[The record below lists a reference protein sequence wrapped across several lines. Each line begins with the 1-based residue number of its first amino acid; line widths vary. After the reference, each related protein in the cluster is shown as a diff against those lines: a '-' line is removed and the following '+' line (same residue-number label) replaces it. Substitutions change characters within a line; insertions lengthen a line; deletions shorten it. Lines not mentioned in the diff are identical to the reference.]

1 MVRHARR
8 RAATAAFLV
17 ALLAVAG
24 EGGAVDAPMG
34 PGAEE
39 KAAPS
44 ASSTRLRVVFD
55 RLAGGAPDAHETNHL
70 RVISR
75 ALASRDDA
83 FEIVRAAPPGSV
95 PRVPAPSSA
104 TDADDVDAVSEAFAE
119 ADVFWDFEPGD
130 APRALRAGQRANHF
144 PGSGAMTSKATLAT
158 LRLEGPGAARVPA
171 TLAPDWS
178 SPEDVRARR
187 RTPRTK
193 PTPGSRSARRT
204 AT

>member
-55 RLAGGAPDAHETNHL
+55 RLAG
-70 RVISR
+70 V
-75 ALASRDDA
+75 
-83 FEIVRAAPPGSV
+83 
-95 PRVPAPSSA
+95 
-104 TDADDVDAVSEAFAE
+104 
-119 ADVFWDFEPGD
+119 
-130 APRALRAGQRANHF
+130 
-144 PGSGAMTSKATLAT
+144 
-158 LRLEGPGAARVPA
+158 
-171 TLAPDWS
+171 
-178 SPEDVRARR
+178 R
-187 RTPRTK
+187 RTRT
-193 PTPGSRSARRT
+193 RRT
-204 AT
+204 TCA